1 MPSPLG
7 SLSQGQRAALQ
18 ARALPRRTQ
27 LPNRADPFDCTLC
40 AARLNAA
47 ARHWWA
53 RWCAPPRTGMARRL
67 VHVHDRRIGVLE
79 ASGSYATRLWH
90 SSVVLAGWLAGH
102 AAAFDGQTVLELG
115 CGTGL
120 CSLTLAAVSSA
131 RVVASDRDDA
141 GLRLLRRSAEEQA
154 LQLETREVDVC
165 GAAPLPPA
173 DWLVASDVAYTPQLA
188 DALARRCIEL
198 LERGGR
204 AIVADPGRPTRRVLQ
219 AVLEAHGLSASF
231 REPAQVAP
239 SDGPRLLLL
248 HVAGECSVS
257 AFAAHAELEG

>member
-1 MPSPLG
+1 M
-7 SLSQGQRAALQ
+7 
-18 ARALPRRTQ
+18 
-27 LPNRADPFDCTLC
+27 
-40 AARLNAA
+40 
-47 ARHWWA
+47 
-53 RWCAPPRTGMARRL
+53 
-67 VHVHDRRIGVLE
+67 
-79 ASGSYATRLWH
+79 
-90 SSVVLAGWLAGH
+90 
-102 AAAFDGQTVLELG
+102 
-115 CGTGL
+115 
-120 CSLTLAAVSSA
+120 
-131 RVVASDRDDA
+131 
-141 GLRLLRRSAEEQA
+141 
-154 LQLETREVDVC
+154 
-165 GAAPLPPA
+165 
-173 DWLVASDVAYTPQLA
+173 AYTPQLA